1 VGNPLVYGGIMKK
14 ILCRHKDEV
23 MFELLGFGI
32 VTEDYG
38 HKVAVNWLLNKRS
51 HIIHKK
57 YLYILDE
64 GEQNG
69 YK

>member
-1 VGNPLVYGGIMKK
+1 MKK
-14 ILCRHKDEV
+14 TLCRHKDER

-32 VTEDYG
+32 VAIDFGY
-38 HKVAVNWLLNKRS
+38 KVSVEWLLHDRS

-57 YLYILDE
+57 FLYILDE
-64 GEQNG
+64 GEKDG